1 MLLII
6 VFVLSTRAGPGIL
19 KKSGAMF
26 GAVANK
32 KKEPGPGRIKKR
44 TGASAGGGV
53 LKMKRTGAGAELRKE
68 NEARPMPGQIKS
80 NEPGPGLGA
89 VRAGLIK

>member
-19 KKSGAMF
+19 KKCGAMF
-26 GAVANK
+26 GAGADK
-32 KKEPGPGRIKKR
+32 KKELGP
-44 TGASAGGGV
+44 V
-53 LKMKRTGAGAELRKE
+53 
-68 NEARPMPGQIKS
+68 PGQIKS

-89 VRAGLIK
+89 ARAGLIK